1 MPRGSGDEIR
11 RYGELSLFMAIPI
24 SYNVRNLILRKGLT
38 LMTALGIALT
48 VTTAIFLMALVAG
61 LNRAFVSSGNPL
73 NVLVLR
79 KGSEAELSGGFD
91 AALFPTLKTLPGIA
105 KDSHGEPMVSGEWV
119 VVIVLPRKDGTG
131 EVNVTVRGM
140 MPDGL
145 EMRQLPGPKGHPG
158 VKLVAGRW
166 FDTGQREVV
175 VSQSIR
181 DRFAH
186 ANIGDTMQ
194 FGKGSWKVV
203 GVFDAGGSAYESE
216 VWGDVNQMA
225 SDFDRQGGFSSAYLH
240 ATDPIAAE
248 ALKNRVSD
256 DQRLKL
262 EGVIETDYYA
272 KQTSSGAPIKVI
284 GFVVGFIMAIGSIFA
299 AMNTMYAAVA
309 YRGREIATLRV
320 IGFSRPAIL
329 TSFVLESLL
338 LALLGAIAG
347 ILLMLPFNG
356 METGTSNAVTFSE
369 VVFALRITPQVAGYA
384 ILFALV
390 MGLVG
395 GLAPAWHA
403 ARQNILNALRS

>member
-1 MPRGSGDEIR
+1 
-11 RYGELSLFMAIPI
+11 MAIPI
-24 SYNVRNLILRKGLT
+24 SYNIRNLRLRKGLT
-38 LMTALGIALT
+38 VMTALGIALT

-61 LNRAFVSSGNPL
+61 LDRAFVSSGSNL

-91 AALFPTLKTLPGIA
+91 ATLFPTLRTLPGIA
-105 KDSHGEPMVSGEWV
+105 KDSHGEPMASGEWV

-145 EMRQLPGPKGHPG
+145 EMRQLAGAHGKPS
-158 VKLVAGRW
+158 VTLAEGRW
-166 FDTGQREVV
+166 FQPGQREVV
-175 VSQSIR
+175 VSKSVR
-181 DRFAH
+181 DRFAQ
-186 ANIGDTMQ
+186 ANIGDSMQ
-194 FGKGSWKVV
+194 VGKGSWKVV

-225 SDFDRQGGFSSAYLH
+225 SDFDRQGGFASAYLR
-240 ATDPIAAE
+240 ATDPVSAE

-262 EGVIETDYYA
+262 EGMLENEYYA
-272 KQTSSGAPIKVI
+272 KQTSSGTPIKVI
-284 GFVVGFIMAIGSIFA
+284 GWVVGVIMAIGSIFA

-338 LALLGAIAG
+338 LALLGALVG

-356 METGTSNAVTFSE
+356 MQTGTSNAVTFSE
-369 VVFALRITPQVAGYA
+369 VVFALRITPAVASRA
-384 ILFALV
+384 IIFALI
-390 MGLVG
+390 MGFVG

-403 ARQNILNALRS
+403 ARQNILAALRG

>member
-1 MPRGSGDEIR
+1 
-11 RYGELSLFMAIPI
+11 MAIPI
-24 SYNVRNLILRKGLT
+24 KYNFRNLKLRKGLT
-38 LMTALGIALT
+38 VMTALGIALT
-48 VTTAIFLMALVAG
+48 VTTAIFLMALIAG
-61 LNRAFVSSGNPL
+61 LDRAFVSSGSPK

-105 KDSHGEPMVSGEWV
+105 TTKDGQPMVSGEWV

-140 MPDGL
+140 MPAGL
-145 EMRQLPGPKGHPG
+145 EMRQTPDKTGKAAP
-158 VKLVAGRW
+158 VKLIEGEW
-166 FDTGQREVV
+166 FHTGQREVV
-175 VSQSIR
+175 VSKSIR
-181 DRFAH
+181 DRFTH
-186 ANIGDTMQ
+186 ANLGDTME

-225 SDFDRQGGFSSAYLH
+225 SDFDRQGGFASAYLR

-262 EGVIETDYYA
+262 EGMLESDYYA
-272 KQTSSGAPIKVI
+272 KQTSSGTPIKVI
-284 GFVVGFIMAIGSIFA
+284 GWVVGVIMAIGSIFA

-329 TSFVLESLL
+329 TSFVFESLVI
-338 LALLGAIAG
+338 AFLGALAG
-347 ILLMLPFNG
+347 IVLMLPFNG
-356 METGTSNAVTFSE
+356 MQTGTSNAVTFSE
-369 VVFALRITPQVAGYA
+369 VVFALRITPTVAYRA
-384 ILFALV
+384 IIFALV
-390 MGLVG
+390 MGFVG

-403 ARQNILNALRS
+403 ARQNILNALRG

>member
-1 MPRGSGDEIR
+1 
-11 RYGELSLFMAIPI
+11 MAIPI
-24 SYNVRNLILRKGLT
+24 SYNVRNLKLRKGLT
-38 LMTALGIALT
+38 IMTALGIALT

-61 LNRAFVSSGNPL
+61 LDRAFVSSGSPL

-91 AALFPTLKTLPGIA
+91 ASLYPTLKTLPGIA
-105 KDSHGEPMVSGEWV
+105 KDSQGEPMTSGEWV

-145 EMRQLPGPKGHPG
+145 EMRQLPGSNNHPS
-158 VKLVAGRW
+158 VKLIEGEW
-166 FDTGQREVV
+166 FHTGQREVV
-175 VSQSIR
+175 VSKSVR

-225 SDFDRQGGFSSAYLH
+225 SDFDRQGGFASAYLR
-240 ATDPIAAE
+240 ATDPIAAD
-248 ALKNRVSD
+248 ALTKRVSD

-262 EGVIETDYYA
+262 EGMLETDYYA
-272 KQTSSGAPIKVI
+272 KQTSSGTPIKVI
-284 GFVVGFIMAIGSIFA
+284 GYVVGFIMAIGSIFA

-329 TSFVLESLL
+329 TSFVPESLL
-338 LALLGAIAG
+338 LALLGALAG

-356 METGTSNAVTFSE
+356 MQTGTSNAVTFSE
-369 VVFALRITPQVAGYA
+369 VVFALRITPTVATRA
-384 ILFALV
+384 IIFALI
-390 MGLVG
+390 MGFVG

-403 ARQNILNALRS
+403 ARQNILTALRG

>member
-1 MPRGSGDEIR
+1 
-11 RYGELSLFMAIPI
+11 MAIPI
-24 SYNVRNLILRKGLT
+24 SYNIRNLRLRKGLT
-38 LMTALGIALT
+38 IMTALGIALT
-48 VTTAIFLMALVAG
+48 VTTTIFLMALVAG
-61 LNRAFVSSGNPL
+61 LNRAFVSSGNPK

-119 VVIVLPRKDGTG
+119 VVIILPRKDGTG

-145 EMRQLPGPKGHPG
+145 EMRQISGGPKDQPG
-158 VKLVAGRW
+158 VKLLEGRW
-166 FDTGQREVV
+166 FQPGQREVV
-175 VSQSIR
+175 VSNQIR
-181 DRFAH
+181 GRFAH
-186 ANIGDTMQ
+186 ANIGDTME

-240 ATDPIAAE
+240 AEDSIAAE
-248 ALKNRVSD
+248 ALTHRVSD

-262 EGVIETDYYA
+262 EGVLEKDYYA

-284 GFVVGFIMAIGSIFA
+284 GFVVGFIMAVGSVFA

-338 LALLGAIAG
+338 LSLLGAAVG

-356 METGTSNAVTFSE
+356 MQTGTNNAVTFSE

-384 ILFALV
+384 VLFALV
-390 MGLVG
+390 MGFVG

-403 ARQNILNALRS
+403 ARQNILSALRS

>member
-1 MPRGSGDEIR
+1 
-11 RYGELSLFMAIPI
+11 MAIPI
-24 SYNVRNLILRKGLT
+24 RYNIRNLRLRKGLT
-38 LMTALGIALT
+38 IMTALGIALT

-61 LNRAFVSSGNPL
+61 LDRAFVSSGSPL
-73 NVLVLR
+73 DVLVLR
-79 KGSEAELSGGFD
+79 KGSESELTGGFD
-91 AALFPTLKTLPGIA
+91 ASLFPTLKTLPGIA
-105 KDSHGEPMVSGEWV
+105 KDSQGEPMASAEWN

-145 EMRQLPGPKGHPG
+145 EMRQIPGPNGKPR
-158 VKLVAGRW
+158 VSLAEGRW
-166 FDTGQREVV
+166 FQTGQREVV
-175 VSQSIR
+175 VSKSIR
-181 DRFAH
+181 ERFAH
-186 ANIGDTMQ
+186 ANLGDTME

-225 SDFDRQGGFSSAYLH
+225 SDFDRQGAYSSAYLR
-240 ATDPIAAE
+240 AQDPIAAE
-248 ALKNRVSD
+248 ALARRVAD

-262 EGVIETDYYA
+262 DGMLETDYYA
-272 KQTSSGAPIKVI
+272 KQTKSGTPIKVI
-284 GFVVGFIMAIGSIFA
+284 GWVVGIIMAVGSIFA

-338 LALLGAIAG
+338 LALLGAVVG

-356 METGTSNAVTFSE
+356 MQTGTSNQVTFSE
-369 VVFALRITPQVAGYA
+369 VVFALRITWVVAGYA
-384 ILFALV
+384 VLFALV
-390 MGLVG
+390 MGFVG

-403 ARQNILNALRS
+403 ARQNILNALRG

>member
-1 MPRGSGDEIR
+1 
-11 RYGELSLFMAIPI
+11 MAIPI
-24 SYNVRNLILRKGLT
+24 SYNIRNLRLRKGLT

-48 VTTAIFLMALVAG
+48 VTTAIFLMALIAG
-61 LNRAFVSSGNPL
+61 LNRAFVSSGNPQ

-91 AALFPTLKTLPGIA
+91 ASLFPTLKTLPGIA
-105 KDSHGEPMVSGEWV
+105 KDSHGDPMVSGEWV

-145 EMRQLPGPKGHPG
+145 ELRPST
-158 VKLVAGRW
+158 KLVEGRW
-166 FDTGQREVV
+166 FQTGQREVV
-175 VSQSIR
+175 VSKSIR
-181 DRFAH
+181 DRFSH
-186 ANIGDTMQ
+186 SNIGDSME

-203 GVFDAGGSAYESE
+203 GVFDTGGSAYESE

-225 SDFDRQGGFSSAYLH
+225 ADFDRQGGYSSAYLH

-262 EGVIETDYYA
+262 EGVLESDYYA
-272 KQTSSGAPIKVI
+272 KQTSSGTPIKVI
-284 GFVVGFIMAIGSIFA
+284 GYVVGFIMAIGSIFA

-329 TSFVLESLL
+329 TSFVLESLM
-338 LALLGAIAG
+338 LALLGAVAG

-356 METGTSNAVTFSE
+356 MQTGTSNAVTFSE
-369 VVFALRITPQVAGYA
+369 VVFSLRITPRVALSA
-384 ILFALV
+384 LIFALV
-390 MGLVG
+390 MGFFG

-403 ARQNILNALRS
+403 ARQNILNALRG

>member
-1 MPRGSGDEIR
+1 
-11 RYGELSLFMAIPI
+11 MAIPI
-24 SYNVRNLILRKGLT
+24 SYNVRNLKLRKGLT
-38 LMTALGIALT
+38 VMTALGIALT
-48 VTTAIFLMALVAG
+48 VTTAIFLMALLAG
-61 LNRAFVSSGNPL
+61 LQRAFVTSGNPL

-91 AALFPTLKTLPGIA
+91 ASLFPTLTTLPGVA
-105 KDSHGEPMVSGEWV
+105 KDSHGQPMASGEWV

-145 EMRQLPGPKGHPG
+145 ELRPS
-158 VKLVAGRW
+158 VKLVDGRW
-166 FDTGQREVV
+166 FQTGQREVV
-175 VSQSIR
+175 VSKSLRQ
-181 DRFAH
+181 RFAH
-186 ANIGDTMQ
+186 ANLGDSME

-225 SDFDRQGGFSSAYLH
+225 SDFDRQGGFSSAYLR
-240 ATDPIAAE
+240 ATDPIAAD

-262 EGVIETDYYA
+262 EGVLETDYYA
-272 KQTSSGAPIKVI
+272 KQTSSGGPIKVI
-284 GFVVGFIMAIGSIFA
+284 GIVVAFIMAIGSIFA

-329 TSFVLESLL
+329 TSFVLESLM
-338 LALLGAIAG
+338 LALLGALVG

-356 METGTSNAVTFSE
+356 MQTGTSNQVTFSE
-369 VVFALRITPQVAGYA
+369 VVFSLRITPMVAGLA
-384 ILFALV
+384 VAFALV
-390 MGLVG
+390 MGLLG
-395 GLAPAWHA
+395 GLFPAWHA

>member
-1 MPRGSGDEIR
+1 
-11 RYGELSLFMAIPI
+11 MAIPI
-24 SYNVRNLILRKGLT
+24 SYNIRNLRLRKGLT
-38 LMTALGIALT
+38 VMTALGIALT

-61 LNRAFVSSGNPL
+61 LDRAFVSSGSNL

-91 AALFPTLKTLPGIA
+91 ATLFPTLKTLPGIA
-105 KDSHGEPMVSGEWV
+105 KDSHGEPMASGEWV

-145 EMRQLPGPKGHPG
+145 EMRQLPGADGKPS
-158 VKLVAGRW
+158 VKLAEGRW
-166 FDTGQREVV
+166 FQSGQREVV
-175 VSQSIR
+175 VSKSVR
-181 DRFAH
+181 DRFAQ
-186 ANIGDTMQ
+186 ANIGDSMQ

-225 SDFDRQGGFSSAYLH
+225 SDFDRQGGFASAYLR
-240 ATDPIAAE
+240 ATDPVSAE

-262 EGVIETDYYA
+262 EGMLENEYYA
-272 KQTSSGAPIKVI
+272 KQTSSGTPIKVI
-284 GFVVGFIMAIGSIFA
+284 GWVVGVIMAIGSIFA

-338 LALLGAIAG
+338 LALLGALVG

-356 METGTSNAVTFSE
+356 MQTGTSNAVTFSE
-369 VVFALRITPQVAGYA
+369 VVFALRITPVVATRA
-384 ILFALV
+384 IIFALI
-390 MGLVG
+390 MGFVG

-403 ARQNILNALRS
+403 ARQNILAALRG

>member
-1 MPRGSGDEIR
+1 
-11 RYGELSLFMAIPI
+11 MAIPL
-24 SYNVRNLILRKGLT
+24 SYNIRNLILRKGLT

-61 LNRAFVSSGNPL
+61 LDRAFVSSGNPL

-91 AALFPTLKTLPGIA
+91 ASLFPTLKTLPGIA
-105 KDSHGEPMVSGEWV
+105 KDSHGEPMASGEWV

-145 EMRQLPGPKGHPG
+145 EMRTLPGGKNNQPS
-158 VKLVAGRW
+158 VKLVEGRW
-166 FDTGQREVV
+166 FQTGQREVV
-175 VSQSIR
+175 VSKSVQG
-181 DRFAH
+181 RFTH
-186 ANIGDTMQ
+186 ANLGDTME
-194 FGKGSWKVV
+194 FGKGQWKVV
-203 GVFDAGGSAYESE
+203 GIFDAGGSAYESE

-225 SDFDRQGGFSSAYLH
+225 SDFDRQGGYASAYLH
-240 ATDPIAAE
+240 ATDPIAAD
-248 ALKNRVSD
+248 ALVHRVSD

-262 EGVIETDYYA
+262 EGMLETDYYA
-272 KQTSSGAPIKVI
+272 KQTSSGTPIKVI
-284 GFVVGFIMAIGSIFA
+284 GYVVGIIMAVGSIFA

-320 IGFSRPAIL
+320 IGFSQPAIL
-329 TSFVLESLL
+329 TSFVFESLL
-338 LALLGAIAG
+338 LALLGAIVG

-356 METGTSNAVTFSE
+356 MQTGTSNQVTFSE
-369 VVFALRITPQVAGYA
+369 VVFALRITPQVAIYA
-384 ILFALV
+384 IIFALV
-390 MGLVG
+390 MGLIG

-403 ARQNILNALRS
+403 ARQNILSALRG

>member
-1 MPRGSGDEIR
+1 
-11 RYGELSLFMAIPI
+11 MAIPI
-24 SYNVRNLILRKGLT
+24 SYNVRNLVLRKGLT
-38 LMTALGIALT
+38 VMTALGIALT

-105 KDSHGEPMVSGEWV
+105 KDSHGDPMVSGEWV

-145 EMRQLPGPKGHPG
+145 EMRQLPGPKGRPG
-158 VKLVAGRW
+158 VKLIAGRW
-166 FDTGQREVV
+166 FNTGQREVV
-175 VSQSIR
+175 VSKSIR

-186 ANIGDTMQ
+186 ADIGDTMQ

-338 LALLGAIAG
+338 LSLLGAIVG

-384 ILFALV
+384 ILFALI
-390 MGLVG
+390 MGLIG

-403 ARQNILNALRS
+403 ARQNILNALRG

>member
-1 MPRGSGDEIR
+1 
-11 RYGELSLFMAIPI
+11 MAIPI
-24 SYNVRNLILRKGLT
+24 SYNVRNLRLRKGLT

-48 VTTAIFLMALVAG
+48 VTTAIFLMALIAG
-61 LNRAFVSSGNPL
+61 LNRAFVNSGNPL

-91 AALFPTLKTLPGIA
+91 ASLYPTLKTLPGIA
-105 KDSHGEPMVSGEWV
+105 KDSHGEPMTSGEWV
-119 VVIVLPRKDGTG
+119 VVIILPRKDGTG

-145 EMRQLPGPKGHPG
+145 EMRELPGPDNHPG
-158 VKLVAGRW
+158 VKLIAGRW
-166 FDTGQREVV
+166 FQPGQREVV
-175 VSQSIR
+175 VSKSIR
-181 DRFAH
+181 DRFTH
-186 ANIGDTMQ
+186 ANIGDTME

-216 VWGDVNQMA
+216 VWSDVNQMA
-225 SDFDRQGGFSSAYLH
+225 SDFDRQGGYSSAYLH
-240 ATDPIAAE
+240 ATDPIAAD

-262 EGVIETDYYA
+262 EGMLETDYYA
-272 KQTSSGAPIKVI
+272 KQTSSGTPIKVI
-284 GFVVGFIMAIGSIFA
+284 GIVVAVIMAIGSIFA

-320 IGFSRPAIL
+320 IGFSRPSIL

-338 LALLGAIAG
+338 LALLGAAAG

-356 METGTSNAVTFSE
+356 MQTGTSNAVTFSE
-369 VVFALRITPQVAGYA
+369 VVFALRITPQVAMYA
-384 ILFALV
+384 ILFALI
-390 MGLVG
+390 MGFVG

-403 ARQNILNALRS
+403 ARQNILSALRG

>member
-1 MPRGSGDEIR
+1 
-11 RYGELSLFMAIPI
+11 MAIPI
-24 SYNVRNLILRKGLT
+24 SYNIRNLRLRKGLT

-61 LNRAFVSSGNPL
+61 LDRAFVSSGSPL

-91 AALFPTLKTLPGIA
+91 ASLFPTLKTLPGIA
-105 KDSHGEPMVSGEWV
+105 KDSHGEPMASGEWV
-119 VVIVLPRKDGTG
+119 VVIILPRKDGTG

-145 EMRQLPGPKGHPG
+145 EMRQLPGQEGHPN
-158 VKLVAGRW
+158 VNLVEGRW
-166 FDTGQREVV
+166 FQTGQREVV
-175 VSQSIR
+175 VSKSVR
-181 DRFAH
+181 DRFAR
-186 ANIGDTMQ
+186 ANIGDTME

-225 SDFDRQGGFSSAYLH
+225 SDFDRQGGFASAYLR
-240 ATDPIAAE
+240 ATDPISAE

-262 EGVIETDYYA
+262 EGMLENDYYA
-272 KQTSSGAPIKVI
+272 KQTSSGTPIKII
-284 GFVVGFIMAIGSIFA
+284 GWVVGVIMAIGSIFA

-338 LALLGAIAG
+338 LALLGALAG

-356 METGTSNAVTFSE
+356 MQTGTSNAVTFSE
-369 VVFALRITPQVAGYA
+369 VVFALRITPAVAVRA
-384 ILFALV
+384 IIFALI
-390 MGLVG
+390 MGFVG

-403 ARQNILNALRS
+403 ARQNILNALRG

>member
-1 MPRGSGDEIR
+1 
-11 RYGELSLFMAIPI
+11 MAIPI
-24 SYNVRNLILRKGLT
+24 SYNIRNLRLRKGLT
-38 LMTALGIALT
+38 VMTALGIALT

-61 LNRAFVSSGNPL
+61 LDRAFVSSGSNL

-91 AALFPTLKTLPGIA
+91 ATLFPTLRTLPGIA
-105 KDSHGEPMVSGEWV
+105 KDSHGEPMASGEWV

-145 EMRQLPGPKGHPG
+145 EMRQLAGAHGKPS
-158 VKLVAGRW
+158 VTLAEGRW
-166 FDTGQREVV
+166 FQPGQREVV
-175 VSQSIR
+175 VSKSVR
-181 DRFAH
+181 DRFAQ
-186 ANIGDTMQ
+186 ANIGDSMQ

-225 SDFDRQGGFSSAYLH
+225 SDFDRQGGFASAYLR
-240 ATDPIAAE
+240 ATDPVSAE

-262 EGVIETDYYA
+262 EGMLENEYYA
-272 KQTSSGAPIKVI
+272 KQTSSGTPIKVI
-284 GFVVGFIMAIGSIFA
+284 GWVVGVIMAIGSIFA

-338 LALLGAIAG
+338 LALLGALVG

-356 METGTSNAVTFSE
+356 MQTGTSNAVTFSE
-369 VVFALRITPQVAGYA
+369 VVFALRITPVVATRA
-384 ILFALV
+384 IIFALI
-390 MGLVG
+390 MGFVG

-403 ARQNILNALRS
+403 ARQNILAALRG

>member
-1 MPRGSGDEIR
+1 
-11 RYGELSLFMAIPI
+11 MAIPI
-24 SYNVRNLILRKGLT
+24 SYNIRNLRLRKGLT
-38 LMTALGIALT
+38 VMTALGIALT

-61 LNRAFVSSGNPL
+61 LDRAFVSSGSNL

-91 AALFPTLKTLPGIA
+91 ATLFPTLKTLPGVA
-105 KDSHGEPMVSGEWV
+105 KDSHGEPMASGEWV

-145 EMRQLPGPKGHPG
+145 EMRQLPGANGKPS
-158 VKLVAGRW
+158 VTLAEGRW
-166 FDTGQREVV
+166 FQPGQREVV
-175 VSQSIR
+175 VSKSVR
-181 DRFAH
+181 DRFAQ
-186 ANIGDTMQ
+186 ANIGDSMQ

-225 SDFDRQGGFSSAYLH
+225 SDFDRQGGFASAYLR
-240 ATDPIAAE
+240 ATDPISAE

-262 EGVIETDYYA
+262 EGMLENEYYA
-272 KQTSSGAPIKVI
+272 KQTSSGTPIKVI
-284 GFVVGFIMAIGSIFA
+284 GWVVGVIMAIGSIFA

-338 LALLGAIAG
+338 LALLGALVG

-356 METGTSNAVTFSE
+356 MQTGTSNAVTFSE
-369 VVFALRITPQVAGYA
+369 VVFALRITPAVASRA
-384 ILFALV
+384 IIFALI
-390 MGLVG
+390 MGFVG

-403 ARQNILNALRS
+403 ARQNILAALRG

>member
-1 MPRGSGDEIR
+1 
-11 RYGELSLFMAIPI
+11 MAIPI

-38 LMTALGIALT
+38 IMTALGIALT
-48 VTTAIFLMALVAG
+48 VTTAIFLMALIAG
-61 LNRAFVSSGNPL
+61 LDRAFVSSGNPL
-73 NVLVLR
+73 DVLVLR
-79 KGSEAELSGGFD
+79 KGSESELTGGFD

-105 KDSHGEPMVSGEWV
+105 KDSHGEPMASGEWN

-145 EMRQLPGPKGHPG
+145 EMRQLPGGPKNQPSVRLIDGQ
-158 VKLVAGRW
+158 W
-166 FDTGQREVV
+166 FQTGQREVV
-175 VSQSIR
+175 VSKSIR
-181 DRFAH
+181 ERFAH
-186 ANIGDTMQ
+186 ANIGDTLA
-194 FGKGSWKVV
+194 FGKGDWKVV

-216 VWGDVNQMA
+216 IWGDVNQMA
-225 SDFDRQGGFSSAYLH
+225 SDFDRQGGFSSAYLR

-262 EGVIETDYYA
+262 EGVLETDYYA
-272 KQTSSGAPIKVI
+272 KQTSSGTPIRII
-284 GFVVGFIMAIGSIFA
+284 GTVVAFIMAIGSIFA

-329 TSFVLESLL
+329 TSFVLESLM
-338 LALLGAIAG
+338 LALIGAAAG

-356 METGTSNAVTFSE
+356 MQTGTSNAVTFSE
-369 VVFALRITPQVAGYA
+369 VVFALRITPRVATSA
-384 ILFALV
+384 IIFALI
-390 MGLVG
+390 MGFVG

>member
-1 MPRGSGDEIR
+1 
-11 RYGELSLFMAIPI
+11 MAIPI
-24 SYNVRNLILRKGLT
+24 SYNIRNLRLRKGLT
-38 LMTALGIALT
+38 VMTALGIALT

-61 LNRAFVSSGNPL
+61 LDRAFVSSGSPL

-91 AALFPTLKTLPGIA
+91 ASLFPTLKTLPGIA
-105 KDSHGEPMVSGEWV
+105 KDSHGEPLVSGEWV

-145 EMRQLPGPKGHPG
+145 EMRQLPGTDHRSN

-166 FDTGQREVV
+166 FQTGQREVV

-194 FGKGSWKVV
+194 FGKGSWTVV

-225 SDFDRQGGFSSAYLH
+225 SDFDRQGGFASAYLR
-240 ATDPIAAE
+240 ATDPISAE

-262 EGVIETDYYA
+262 EGMLESQYYA
-272 KQTSSGAPIKVI
+272 KQTSSGTPIKVI
-284 GFVVGFIMAIGSIFA
+284 GWVVGIIMAIGSIFA

-338 LALLGAIAG
+338 LALLGAVVG
-347 ILLMLPFNG
+347 IVLMLPFNG
-356 METGTSNAVTFSE
+356 MQTGTSNAVTFSE
-369 VVFALRITPQVAGYA
+369 VVFALRITPVVATSA
-384 ILFALV
+384 IIFALI
-390 MGLVG
+390 MGFIG

-403 ARQNILNALRS
+403 ARQNILTALRG